1 MHFLKFRIFTLI
13 SIRFMKFR
21 INTAIS
27 IYITRKLKILRVRI
41 SYHVRNC
48 HRRKLFSYTKYR
60 AKTCFLRK
68 TFLHLTTL
76 SGDVCPQTLVRI
88 FMNNSSTCFSN
99 TFLTTFLILR
109 LKRQRQSLFSYD
121 LYSLHKIFIS
131 YL

>member
-1 MHFLKFRIFTLI
+1 MHFLKFRIFTVI

-21 INTAIS
+21 INTSIS
-27 IYITRKLKILRVRI
+27 IYITRKFCAHAFPN
-41 SYHVRNC
+41 YHVRNC
-48 HRRKLFSYTKYR
+48 HRRKLFSYTKCR

-76 SGDVCPQTLVRI
+76 SDDVCPQTLVRI
-88 FMNNSSTCFSN
+88 FMNNSSTYLSN